1 MSNRSNRVLVPG
13 SYDHLLVINSLKKTL
28 ESGDLNSMM
37 ESNYKRILEYVQ
49 TGYDDQQSDSYDIED
64 PDIRPFG
71 R

>member
-1 MSNRSNRVLVPG
+1 MSRTIVPG
-13 SYDHLLVINSLKKTL
+13 SYDHLLVIDSLKKSI

-37 ESNYKRILEYVQ
+37 ESQYKRVL
-49 TGYDDQQSDSYDIED
+49 GYLQKSYDETEDDSYDIED